1 MAVANKVLLGWA
13 KEPIVQTIF
22 AASSEENKIR
32 VSVIGYRISV
42 KLLMDMETIAFGYAL
57 FVGNCFACTLS
68 NRLDMRDDTLGV
80 LLGFAAI
87 VICA

>member
-1 MAVANKVLLGWA
+1 MADDILLRWT
-13 KEPIVQTIF
+13 KDPVVQAIF
-22 AASSEENKIR
+22 AAGSEENKIR